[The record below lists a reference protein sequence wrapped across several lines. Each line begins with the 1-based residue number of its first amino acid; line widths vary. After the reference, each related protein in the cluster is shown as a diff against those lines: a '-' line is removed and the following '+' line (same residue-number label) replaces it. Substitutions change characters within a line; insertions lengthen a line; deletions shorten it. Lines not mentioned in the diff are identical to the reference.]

1 MSSGPVCLCA
11 RSPFR
16 SRVGPTVG
24 GWVEGMLAKLSS
36 YTLVGIDAAPVEVEV
51 DVSAA
56 SMPKTVLVG
65 LAEAAVRASTRPAST
80 ARWVSSAP
88 VSR

>member
-1 MSSGPVCLCA
+1 
-11 RSPFR
+11 
-16 SRVGPTVG
+16 
-24 GWVEGMLAKLSS
+24 MLAKLSS

-65 LAEAAVRASTRPAST
+65 LAEAAVRESTHRVEPR
-80 ARWVSSAP
+80 ARQLGLSAP
-88 VSR
+88 V